1 MDLIGTIPCDEY
13 ENIPTDFIVDTYRYQ
28 KQLDGLYHVF
38 VVGSPCKPE
47 SSVAKITVDIAA
59 NIYKTSKYKK
69 TIIYCTNIVNSSGG
83 TGKTVFT
90 FSEFVDKFQT
100 KLKNILNEITGKT

>member
-1 MDLIGTIPCDEY
+1 MDLIGTISCCEIG
-13 ENIPTDFIVDTYRYQ
+13 EIPSDFIVDTYRYQ
-28 KQLDGLYHVF
+28 KQLDGFYHVF
-38 VVGSPCKPE
+38 VVGSPCQPE
-47 SSVAKITVDIAA
+47 SSVAKITIDIAA

-100 KLKNILNEITGKT
+100 KLKRIINEITEKT